1 MSASLPASTER
12 LNGFPLGPGV
22 MRRLDADD
30 ETLVLEGH
38 RHGRLDFHVLQVV
51 LACRARDAVADDV
64 QHDEDAGPRA
74 VDDAGLEI
82 VEGPPARA
90 ARVDHGRGA
99 RAEREPVRRHAPRV
113 RPTGISV
120 EMDVDQPG
128 RDVQPRHVHGLRCRG
143 RINRWRDRRNLAILD
158 RHVTDGAHP
167 VPCVDHMA
175 ALEEEIV
182 SGCAGLADRQPQQ
195 QHSESYHAC
204 SLSAIQR
211 TVVESVGAEGERCQ
225 LSEKPSHAFSS
236 LTRR

>member
-1 MSASLPASTER
+1 MS
-12 LNGFPLGPGV
+12 
-22 MRRLDADD
+22 
-30 ETLVLEGH
+30 
-38 RHGRLDFHVLQVV
+38 LQVV

-64 QHDEDAGPRA
+64 QHDEDAGPRD

-113 RPTGISV
+113 GPTGISV

-143 RINRWRDRRNLAILD
+143 RINRCRHRRNLAILD

-167 VPCVDHMA
+167 VPRVDHVA

-182 SGCAGLADRQPQQ
+182 SGGCAGLADRQPQQ

-204 SLSAIQR
+204 SLSAIHR
-211 TVVESVGAEGERCQ
+211 TVVESVEAEAERCQ
-225 LSEKPSHAFSS
+225 LSENRHTGFSS
-236 LTRR
+236 LRRRIG